1 MSRFPLGLR
10 FMAAGAFFFSLMSA
24 LVKVGGERF
33 PTMELVLA
41 RSVVVL
47 VLSSAALW
55 RSGTGFVGRERGLL
69 VLRGVLG
76 FTALSGF
83 YYGVVHLPLA
93 EATVIQYTNP
103 VWTALIAAAVLG
115 EWIGGA
121 QVALA
126 LASLAGVVMV
136 VRPAALLGVASGG
149 LDAGAAAVALGGS
162 IFSAGAYVTVRRLRA
177 EATMVIVFYFAVLS
191 TLMAAP
197 FLAFGAVMPG
207 GWDWALLTAIGVTTH
222 LGQVFLTRG
231 LKLEA
236 AGRAMTAGYL
246 QIVFA
251 AVWGALLFGDVP
263 DAWSFAGAVVIVAST
278 LVLARLPSPG
288 ASAPPR
294 LP

>member
-47 VLSSAALW
+47 ALSSAALW

-69 VLRGVLG
+69 VLRGLLG

-136 VRPAALLGVASGG
+136 ARPAALLGVASGG
-149 LDAGAAAVALGGS
+149 LDSGAAAVALGGS

-177 EATMVIVFYFAVLS
+177 EATMVIVFYFALLS

-197 FLAFGAVMPG
+197 FLAFGAVMPR

-263 DAWSFAGAVVIVAST
+263 DVWSFAGAVVIVAST

-288 ASAPPR
+288 APAPPR